1 MQDEPDRELL
11 RRFTHGDREAF
22 ESLFRQFEREVYRWI
37 LRIVREPQM
46 AARLGESPRWSYIDL
61 GLAAAAAVTLA
72 VFPEW
77 LWLLAYHL

>member
-1 MQDEPDRELL
+1 MTDERLKELL
-11 RRFTHGDREAF
+11 RGAISRPDAEEPQRD
-22 ESLFRQFEREVYRWI
+22 LW
-37 LRIVREPQM
+37 PQM

-61 GLAAAAAVTLA
+61 GLAAAAAVALA